1 MNDDIRKMLADAGRS
16 AASVNF
22 EKEMNTLSRFADE
35 NVPIICKD
43 VYRRLI
49 VSYQKDPL
57 ASNPATTYD
66 TIIKFKR
73 WNLSKFERIQFNNQL
88 GDLAEAYSKR
98 NTDIIVFY
106 ETSDNQ
112 LSSKPFKL
120 KKLIAELVKDGIEIT
135 EEYSDLYIRIN
146 ASKFRAM
153 INSPN
158 NTRTK

>member
-35 NVPIICKD
+35 N
-43 VYRRLI
+43 
-49 VSYQKDPL
+49 